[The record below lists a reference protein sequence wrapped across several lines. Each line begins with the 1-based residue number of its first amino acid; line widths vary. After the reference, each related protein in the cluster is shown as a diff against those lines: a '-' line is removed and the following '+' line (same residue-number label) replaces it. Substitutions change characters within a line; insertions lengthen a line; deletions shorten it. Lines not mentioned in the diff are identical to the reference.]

1 MFEKSACENTQQ
13 TQEKAS
19 LEKQA
24 SSRSSQ
30 EIKKQLEVRR

>member
-1 MFEKSACENTQQ
+1 MFEKSACEKTQQ

-19 LEKQA
+19 LFLQA
-24 SSRSSQ
+24 LSRSSQ